1 MDLLKV
7 LGMPFQTGSLLFVAL
22 SSLLL
27 GLVLGAGN
35 FVAQLMGLWMTLIVL
50 VWLTRYAFRMIDDI
64 ANGVREAP
72 VAEVELTNPIGD
84 ARPWV
89 HPALA
94 AALSL
99 FHWMTP
105 ELPVTPTLVAAALL
119 FPPSI
124 AASAMTGRARDA
136 LNPLAVAGVM
146 RGLGPW
152 LAVVG
157 LSTAACVA
165 LAVVAVRLLNP
176 GIILVATLELLL
188 LLAYACIG
196 GVVYHRR
203 IELGFAAR
211 LSPERRDEVAVHAR
225 ARELQQLLDDLY
237 RDLRA
242 REAPRAIAAA
252 TQWLRGVAPHQ
263 LRDDVQAL
271 LGAGHRWNE
280 PREYARLLQG
290 LLPVLLQLRQPALA
304 FSVAEAAQ
312 KIGGDFTA
320 ADEPTAVALIDYAL
334 QSGRRRAAERL
345 LDSFLKAHQGST
357 GPRLAALRAA
367 LRPAPDPAA

>member
-1 MDLLKV
+1 MDLIRV
-7 LGMPFQTGSLLFVAL
+7 LGMPFQAGSLLFVAM

-35 FVAQLMGLWMTLIVL
+35 FVAMLMGLWMTLIVL

-72 VAEVELTNPIGD
+72 VAEVELANPIGD

-94 AALSL
+94 ATLSL
-99 FHWMTP
+99 LHWSMP
-105 ELPVTPTLVAAALL
+105 QLPVTPTLIASALL

-136 LNPLAVAGVM
+136 LNPVAVAGVV

-152 LAVVG
+152 LAVVA

-165 LAVVAVRLLNP
+165 LAVAAARLLDV
-176 GIILVATLELLL
+176 GIVLVATLELLL

-211 LSPERRDEVAVHAR
+211 ISPERRDEVAAQAR
-225 ARELQQLLDDLY
+225 ERELQQLLDDLY

-252 TQWLRGVAPHQ
+252 TQWLRGVAPHE
-263 LRDDVQAL
+263 LAGDVRAL
-271 LGAGHRWNE
+271 LGAGQRWNE
-280 PREYARLLQG
+280 PREYARLLHG

-304 FSVAEAAQ
+304 FSVAEAMQTA
-312 KIGGDFTA
+312 GGGFAA

-334 QSGRRRAAERL
+334 QTGRRRAAERL
-345 LDSFLKAHQGST
+345 LDSFLKAHPGGA
-357 GPRLAALRAA
+357 GPRLKALRAA